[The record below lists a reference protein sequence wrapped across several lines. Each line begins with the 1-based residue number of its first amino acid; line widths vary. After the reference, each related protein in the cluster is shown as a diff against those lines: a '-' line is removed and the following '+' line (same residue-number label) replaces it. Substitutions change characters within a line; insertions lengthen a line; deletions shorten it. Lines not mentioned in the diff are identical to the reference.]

1 MIPFL
6 IWVLLLGGAVTA
18 MAEEPAPWPLEGLVG
33 VSGTFISETLSTNSD
48 DVLRSTGV
56 FSSLRPSHYLWD
68 IQTPD
73 RQLLLVTP
81 EGFWQLDFDLDVA
94 IVRDVPEASEL
105 PLAYL
110 WMSSA
115 QLEAFSEKVAGGEL
129 EAINEFDLKVLSPTS
144 LEMRIVDS
152 LSRVTRFELTIN
164 SIEAPDLK
172 VYEANILTGMDFFD
186 ERTQRSTAL
195 GVTVQ

>member
-1 MIPFL
+1 MM
-6 IWVLLLGGAVTA
+6 G
-18 MAEEPAPWPLEGLVG
+18 EEPAPWPLEGLVG
-33 VSGTFISETLSTNSD
+33 VSGTFVSETPSTSSD
-48 DVLRSTGV
+48 EVLRSTGR
-56 FSSLRPSHYLWD
+56 FSSLRQSHYLWD

-115 QLEAFSEKVAGGEL
+115 QLKAFSEKVARGEL
-129 EAINEFDLKVLSPTS
+129 EAINEFDLNVLSPTS

-152 LSRVTRFELTIN
+152 LDRVTRFELTIS

-172 VYEANILTGMDFFD
+172 VFEANILTGMDFFD
-186 ERTQRSTAL
+186 ERKPRSPVH
-195 GVTVQ
+195 GITVQ